1 MKKQVLFGMLALL
14 AVLAVLLA
22 GCQPGATVTVTT
34 TTTATAST
42 TATTTTTE
50 TATATVTDTA
60 AVQQLQQQLDAANAE
75 LATLR
80 LQGATKADTVAN
92 IARYYNQTHTY
103 TATDMFVCGDMAA
116 EIWNMLKTFDINS
129 LMVVGSVD
137 TGTTNILQSTHAWL
151 LAEVDNSQYL
161 AVECTGGYTVPI
173 SQNALYYRGWY
184 YSNPETLKQY
194 FDDVKE
200 YNTRIEIH
208 NQIVVEQNAAADAYN
223 QNNSPSQLAIAE
235 KLSDI
240 IHSMEDTLNQLSVR
254 INNAATVL
262 NVSQ

>member
-1 MKKQVLFGMLALL
+1 MRKQVLFALLALL
-14 AVLAVLLA
+14 MGITALLA
-22 GCQPGATVTVTT
+22 GCQPGTTTTVTATT
-34 TTTATAST
+34 TTTATA
-42 TATTTTTE
+42 TAMMTE

-60 AVQQLQQQLDAANAE
+60 AVNDLQQQLDAANAQIDA
-75 LATLR
+75 LQ
-80 LQGATKADTVAN
+80 LQGATKADTVERVAK
-92 IARYYNQTHTY
+92 YYNQTHTY

-116 EIWNMLKTFDINS
+116 EIWNMLKTFNITS

-137 TGTTNILQSTHAWL
+137 QGVTNILQSTHAWL
-151 LAEVDNSQYL
+151 MAEVDNNQYL

-173 SQNALYYRGWY
+173 SQNGLYYRGWY
-184 YSNPETLKQY
+184 YNTPETLKQY

-200 YNTRIEIH
+200 YNTRVEIH
-208 NQIVVEQNAAADAYN
+208 NELVAEQNAAVAAYN

-240 IHSMEDTLNQLSVR
+240 IHSMEDTLNQLSAS

-262 NVSQ
+262 TVSQ